1 MFLVVWTQNKRKGTQ
16 VSVYAMVDE
25 VGMFAESRQRFD
37 ETVDWLA
44 GCQAGG
50 LSHAVVEQRLQVAG
64 REMLRQLLQNH
75 LDLRAVR
82 EVRLPAVV
90 GEDGVARTY
99 AEPDHQ
105 RGLCTVFG
113 EVTVARIGYRAKG
126 VDSRFPA
133 DAVLNLPPGLHSHGL
148 RKVAAIEAGRGS
160 YDQTMAA
167 IERSCGVSVG
177 KRQVEALAGVSAHDV
192 DAFYATRAGVR
203 CPVGD
208 VLVLTADAKGIVMR
222 PDALRA
228 STRKAAAAGVRKLT
242 TRLSRGEKTGR
253 KRMAEVVAVY
263 HVTPVPRKAADV
275 IGLPGQTREQRTT
288 GPRAVGKWLHA
299 SITDDTST
307 VIGAMFDEA
316 ARRDPDGTRTWIVLV
331 DGNTHQIEVI
341 RGQAKARDRPVT
353 ILIDIVH
360 VVEYLWKAGWCFY
373 QEGDPAIETWVAEQ
387 ARDILDGHANRVAGR
402 IQRKITQCGLDPAR
416 RAGADACVTY
426 LLNKA
431 RYLRYRH
438 ALTSGWPIATG
449 IIEAACRYLI
459 KDRLDITGARWGL
472 PGAEAILKLR
482 ATASNG
488 DFDDYWSFHLAQE
501 YQRIHHSRYTP
512 AATIT

>member
-1 MFLVVWTQNKRKGTQ
+1 M
-16 VSVYAMVDE
+16 SAYAVVDE

-37 ETVDWLA
+37 ETVDWLI
-44 GCQAGG
+44 GSQAGG
-50 LSHAVVEQRLQVAG
+50 LSHAVLEARLQVAG

-90 GEDGVARTY
+90 GDDRVARTH

-113 EVTVARIGYRAKG
+113 EVSVTRIGYRAKG
-126 VDSRFPA
+126 VDSRFVA
-133 DAVLNLPPGLHSHGL
+133 DAVLNLPIGLHSHGL
-148 RKVAAIEAGRGS
+148 RKVAAIEAARGS
-160 YDQTMAA
+160 YDQAMAA

-177 KRQVEALAGVSAHDV
+177 KRQVEILAADTARDV
-192 DAFYATRAGVR
+192 DAFYAARSGVR
-203 CPVGD
+203 PPVAD

-222 PDALRA
+222 PDALREP
-228 STRKAAAAGVRKLT
+228 TRKAAAGSTHKMT

-263 HVTPVPRKAADV
+263 HVTPVARTAADV
-275 IGLPGQTREQRTT
+275 IALPGRAREQRTT

-299 SITDDTST
+299 SITDDTAT
-307 VIGAMFDEA
+307 VIGALFDEA
-316 ARRDPDGTRTWIVLV
+316 SRRDPAGKRTWIALV
-331 DGNTHQIEVI
+331 DGNTHQIETI

-360 VVEYLWKAGWCFY
+360 VLEYLWKAAWCFY
-373 QEGDPAIETWVAEQ
+373 PEGDLAVEVWVAQQ
-387 ARDILDGHANRVAGR
+387 ARDILDGHSNRVAGR
-402 IQRKITQCGLDPAR
+402 IQRKITQQGLDSTR
-416 RAGADACVTY
+416 RVGADACVTY

-438 ALTSGWPIATG
+438 ALAAGWPIATG

-488 DFDDYWSFHLAQE
+488 DFDEYWQFHLAQE
-501 YQRIHHSRYTP
+501 HQRIHQSRYTP